1 MFFWRG
7 RHCFCLEWL
16 RRHKQS
22 GRWTT
27 RYTTSRCHLAPRQAS
42 SPTPKP
48 RMALAARAQMRGVGP
63 NCILPPPYKNA
74 KARWYVIP
82 SAYGRERKGC
92 YPLAAYGVR
101 ACYLLPTQTRVTGNK
116 RQRISVSCLA
126 DPFFAYCHGREL
138 TPQAQHSPE
147 MTYPSF
153 CPRHLHGGDAARRE
167 PGAAPPVRTCTLMV
181 IGTAE
186 EQGNG
191 ALLPR
196 PYTSSSRAGEAELW
210 EAGLQTAKLQIK

>member
-1 MFFWRG
+1 MVAPAQAIRTMDDKIYDIQMPPCAEASLVAYPEAQNG
-7 RHCFCLEWL
+7 A
-16 RRHKQS
+16 
-22 GRWTT
+22 
-27 RYTTSRCHLAPRQAS
+27 SRKGSDEGCRSKLHF
-42 SPTPKP
+42 T
-48 RMALAARAQMRGVGP
+48 
-63 NCILPPPYKNA
+63 PPYKNA